1 MKGVISTPTNA
12 TNNGGTKVTGN
23 VYFSGTSGTSF
34 LTDYSNGEV
43 NAQAQAV
50 APKGSLVLDST
61 RFSNLKYVPNLK
73 IGYWQCDIEG
83 DDVAS
88 GYIKQ
93 TVDGSTTTIT
103 NLSAKV
109 GCAYNNGLNYQNKL
123 CAEGTKK
130 LTISAYTIT
139 LRGKRQNNNY
149 YNITINANYVNK
161 TELRTAYNAA
171 ILAAYNSADYSTT
184 AFNAYSSALMNAG
197 TVLGNPSATSNDISS
212 AYSLLTNAVANM
224 G

>member
-1 MKGVISTPTNA
+1 MLTRVTNL
-12 TNNGGTKVTGN
+12 N
-23 VYFSGTSGTSF
+23 
-34 LTDYSNGEV
+34 
-43 NAQAQAV
+43 QI
-50 APKGSLVLDST
+50 
-61 RFSNLKYVPNLK
+61 PNLK

-161 TELRTAYNAA
+161 TELRTAYNTA

-184 AFNAYSSALMNAG
+184 AFNAYSTALMNAG